1 VEVFYLINLKPERM
15 SVNEMKNG
23 FYPALGTPTNDDG
36 KLIEASFSKG
46 IELMLASNASGVLCM
61 GSMGNMAGIRNSEY
75 SKTASVCVKTVAGK
89 VPVMVGVM
97 DCSINRV
104 LDRIDA
110 LKDINI
116 DGVVTTSPFYYKLT
130 SGEISY
136 FYTMLAKKSKFP
148 VFIYDLP
155 SVTQAPVS
163 KDILIQLMK
172 IRNIKGIKT
181 ANINLILDLMRNNE
195 IRNDFLIFYSGLDSF
210 DAAIRSGIRRNLDG
224 MFTCTPYNSRMMYE
238 NLENADVKISDHL
251 NKILTLRNI
260 MLKEDI
266 FPAYSY
272 AMELL
277 GCPGNFHPDFN
288 TQVSSKL
295 KEEVFN
301 YMKEIK
307 EI

>member
-1 VEVFYLINLKPERM
+1 M

-23 FYPALGTPTNDDG
+23 FYPALGTPTDDDG
-36 KLIEASFSKG
+36 KLIEASYSKG
-46 IELMLASNASGVLCM
+46 IELMIESNAAGVLCM

-89 VPVMVGVM
+89 IPVMVGVM

-104 LDRIDA
+104 LDRIEA

-116 DGVVTTSPFYYKLT
+116 DGVVTTSPFYYRLT

-136 FYTMLAKKSKFP
+136 FYTILAKKSRYP

-155 SVTQAPVS
+155 SVTQAPIT
-163 KDILIQLMK
+163 KDILIPLMR
-172 IRNIKGIKT
+172 IQNIKGIKT
-181 ANINLILDLMRNNE
+181 ANINLILDLIRNNE
-195 IRNDFLIFYSGLDSF
+195 ARNDFLIFYSGLDLF
-210 DAAIRSGIRRNLDG
+210 DAAIKSGIRRNLDG
-224 MFTCTPYNSRMMYE
+224 MFTCTPYNSKMMYE
-238 NLENADVKISDHL
+238 NFENGDGVKVSEHL
-251 NKILTLRNI
+251 NNILTLRNI

-288 TQVSSKL
+288 TQVSVKL
-295 KEEVFN
+295 KEEVSN
-301 YMKEIK
+301 YMKAIK

>member
-1 VEVFYLINLKPERM
+1 M
-15 SVNEMKNG
+15 SVKEMKNG

-46 IELMLASNASGVLCM
+46 IELMIESNAAGVLCL

-75 SKTASVCVKTVAGK
+75 SKTASLCVKTVAGK

-104 LDRIDA
+104 LDRIEA

-130 SGEISY
+130 QGEISY
-136 FYTMLAKKSKFP
+136 FYTILAKKSKYP

-155 SVTQAPVS
+155 SVTQAPIT
-163 KDILIQLMK
+163 KDTLIQLMK
-172 IRNIKGIKT
+172 IQNIKGIKT

-195 IRNDFLIFYSGLDSF
+195 VRNDFLIFYSGLDSF
-210 DAAIRSGIRRNLDG
+210 DAAIKSGIRRNLDG
-224 MFTCTPYNSRMMYE
+224 MFTCTPYNSKMMYE
-238 NLENADVKISDHL
+238 NFETGDGVNISGHL
-251 NKILTLRNI
+251 NNILTLRNI

-288 TQVSSKL
+288 TQVSDRL
-295 KEEVFN
+295 KEEIFN
-301 YMKEIK
+301 YMKVIK

>member
-1 VEVFYLINLKPERM
+1 M
-15 SVNEMKNG
+15 SVKVMKNG
-23 FYPALGTPTNDDG
+23 FYPALGTPTDGDG
-36 KLIEASFSKG
+36 KLIETSFSKG
-46 IELMLASNASGVLCM
+46 IELMIESNAAGVLCL

-104 LDRIDA
+104 LDRIEA
-110 LKDINI
+110 LKDISI

-136 FYTMLAKKSKFP
+136 FYTMLAKKSKYP

-155 SVTQAPVS
+155 SVTQAPIT
-163 KDILIQLMK
+163 KDVLIQLMK
-172 IRNIKGIKT
+172 IQNIKGIKT

-195 IRNDFLIFYSGLDSF
+195 VRSDFLIFYSGLDTF
-210 DAAIRSGIRRNLDG
+210 DAAIKSGIRRNLDG
-224 MFTCTPYNSRMMYE
+224 MFTCTPYNSKMMYE
-238 NLENADVKISDHL
+238 NFENGDGVKISEHL
-251 NKILTLRNI
+251 NNILTLRNI

-288 TQVSSKL
+288 TQVSAKL

-301 YMKEIK
+301 YMKAIK

>member
-1 VEVFYLINLKPERM
+1 M
-15 SVNEMKNG
+15 SVKEMKNG

-46 IELMLASNASGVLCM
+46 IELMIESNAAGVLCL

-75 SKTASVCVKTVAGK
+75 SKTASLCVKTVAGK

-104 LDRIDA
+104 LDRIEA
-110 LKDINI
+110 LKDIKI

-130 SGEISY
+130 QGEISY
-136 FYTMLAKKSKFP
+136 FYTILAKKSKYP

-155 SVTQAPVS
+155 SVTQAPIT
-163 KDILIQLMK
+163 KDTLIQLMK
-172 IRNIKGIKT
+172 IQNIKGIKT

-195 IRNDFLIFYSGLDSF
+195 VRNDFLIFYSGLDSF
-210 DAAIRSGIRRNLDG
+210 DAAIKSGIRRNLDG
-224 MFTCTPYNSRMMYE
+224 MFTCTPYNSKMMYE
-238 NLENADVKISDHL
+238 NFETGDGVNISGHL
-251 NKILTLRNI
+251 NNILTLRNI

-288 TQVSSKL
+288 TQVSARL
-295 KEEVFN
+295 KEEIFN
-301 YMKEIK
+301 YMKAIK

>member
-1 VEVFYLINLKPERM
+1 MPVK
-15 SVNEMKNG
+15 EMKNG

-36 KLIEASFSKG
+36 KLIEASYSKG
-46 IELMLASNASGVLCM
+46 IELMIESNAAGVLCM

-75 SKTASVCVKTVAGK
+75 SKTASVCVRTVSGR

-104 LDRIDA
+104 LDRIEV

-130 SGEISY
+130 PGEISY
-136 FYTMLAKKSKFP
+136 FYTMLAKKSKYP

-155 SVTQAPVS
+155 SVTQAPIT
-163 KDILIQLMK
+163 KDILIPLMMIK
-172 IRNIKGIKT
+172 NIKGIKT

-195 IRNDFLIFYSGLDSF
+195 VRNDFLIFYSGLDTF
-210 DAAIRSGIRRNLDG
+210 DAAIKSGIRRNLDG
-224 MFTCTPYNSRMMYE
+224 MFTCTPYNSKMMYE
-238 NLENADVKISDHL
+238 NLENGDGVKISEHL
-251 NKILTLRNI
+251 NNILTLRNI

-288 TQVSSKL
+288 TQVSPKL
-295 KEEVFN
+295 KEEVLN
-301 YMKEIK
+301 CMKLIK